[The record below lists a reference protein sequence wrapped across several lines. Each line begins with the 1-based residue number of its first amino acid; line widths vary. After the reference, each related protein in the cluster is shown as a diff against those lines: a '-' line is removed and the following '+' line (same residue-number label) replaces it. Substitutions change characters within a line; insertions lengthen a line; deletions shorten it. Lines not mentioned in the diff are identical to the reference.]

1 MRLYTDTHK
10 YKETIEMA
18 NNLTGTYEDPVLY
31 HCFWNGKLNEK
42 HYISIL
48 SCFYFNVLN
57 KPNRKIILLTNSP
70 FEDNDILRV
79 ISQFCEVRYFDF
91 SEELK
96 DTGISD
102 EISKTNDVYQF
113 KSDRIRYVL
122 LYKYGGIWFD
132 LDMFF
137 LRSLDPIFNAFE
149 NEICVYTWADSNYP
163 NGAFF
168 MSLKKNSEK
177 MLDFINYLINRNL
190 GYGFQDYFYQKNH
203 LTFDT
208 PLDILVLPCSWFDGG
223 FLYDFPDFIDGNKE
237 FFKSVNGIINIDTF
251 AKGAFCYHWHN
262 RWYNNVEEMSY
273 FDQLTNDL
281 VNKIKNKLS
290 NNDSNS

>member
-1 MRLYTDTHK
+1 
-10 YKETIEMA
+10 
-18 NNLTGTYEDPVLY
+18 
-31 HCFWNGKLNEK
+31 
-42 HYISIL
+42 
-48 SCFYFNVLN
+48 
-57 KPNRKIILLTNSP
+57 
-70 FEDNDILRV
+70 
-79 ISQFCEVRYFDF
+79 
-91 SEELK
+91 
-96 DTGISD
+96 
-102 EISKTNDVYQF
+102 
-113 KSDRIRYVL
+113 
-122 LYKYGGIWFD
+122 
-132 LDMFF
+132 
-137 LRSLDPIFNAFE
+137 
-149 NEICVYTWADSNYP
+149 
-163 NGAFF
+163 
-168 MSLKKNSEK
+168 

-223 FLYDFPDFIDGNKE
+223 FLYDFPDFIDGNRE